1 MKEEDIL
8 KILKLPKETWTLRT
22 FPFNQLEKQLSLPQ
36 RKLFQE
42 NIESRGIRILATI
55 SERNT
60 NINKFEDDIEKYE
73 EIIIF
78 NIKVNRFNKVKELYK
93 ILSSKIPYPL
103 FVIFSLND
111 KYKIVMSEH
120 EKSDNGYL
128 NVKAILETAEI
139 EDLESYLQEIEFT
152 QLNTSNLKMLYKDIL
167 TKLIKVESIKK
178 YNTSIE
184 ETNIEIL
191 ERLKQLDKEI
201 EQLIKK
207 AKKEPQLNRRVEY
220 QLKINKLKQEK
231 ENYLN

>member
-78 NIKVNRFNKVKELYK
+78 KIKVNRFNKVKELYK
-93 ILSSKIPYPL
+93 TLSSKIPYPL
-103 FVIFSLND
+103 FVVFSLND

-128 NVKAILETAEI
+128 NVKAILETAEN

-167 TKLIKVESIKK
+167 TKLIKVESMKK